1 MKRTT
6 LIMLVVG
13 VVCFGGL
20 VSPTLKAE
28 PKNRH
33 RHQQILE
40 QSEEERVVYLT
51 GSHIPQKVKA
61 KSIGT
66 DSARNIRIFTQAE
79 LLSTGRPTVG
89 EALTLDPSIQ
99 LSRR

>member
-1 MKRTT
+1 MKCTT
-6 LIMLVVG
+6 LIRFVIG
-13 VVCFGGL
+13 FVCFGGL
-20 VSPTLKAE
+20 LSPTLKAD

-33 RHQQILE
+33 RQQQILE

-51 GSHIPQKVKA
+51 GSHIPQKVKV

-79 LLSTGRPTVG
+79 LLSTGTADGR
-89 EALTLDPSIQ
+89 
-99 LSRR
+99 